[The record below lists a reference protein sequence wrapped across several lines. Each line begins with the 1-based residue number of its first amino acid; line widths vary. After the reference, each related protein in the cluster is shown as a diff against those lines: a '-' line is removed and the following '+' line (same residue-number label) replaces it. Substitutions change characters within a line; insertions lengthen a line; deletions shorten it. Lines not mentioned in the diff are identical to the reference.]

1 MSIRRI
7 RASGSNFLHAEV
19 KICLGY
25 SLLLSPPTSILSNL
39 ALIAFLFINT
49 PFPTIGFFMEI
60 PDPVHPL
67 PPSPSALD
75 CHQSYRLMIAQDEVR
90 SPTTFSA
97 GTHLGIVE
105 WGGRGLSG
113 GYKKTVVAIARQ
125 PLFPFST
132 ELDHD
137 RGGGNFSGSKPYFFL
152 PS

>member
-1 MSIRRI
+1 
-7 RASGSNFLHAEV
+7 
-19 KICLGY
+19 
-25 SLLLSPPTSILSNL
+25 
-39 ALIAFLFINT
+39 
-49 PFPTIGFFMEI
+49 
-60 PDPVHPL
+60 
-67 PPSPSALD
+67 
-75 CHQSYRLMIAQDEVR
+75 MIAQDEVR

-137 RGGGNFSGSKPYFFL
+137 RGGGIFQDPNLIFSFQVEGANFHICGGGGGL
-152 PS
+152 T